1 MVAPKSAKSETLTT
15 VSTMDACVSTEDEDF
30 DDVEDEMEEKEQMD
44 KKEMDKKVT
53 WCNRCLHFDLFA
65 RLAGKLF
72 TALTE
77 RFFRKYSPRFDVR
90 VKDFKSDNYSFQNW
104 SSPPKNQSSS
114 SEKG

>member
-30 DDVEDEMEEKEQMD
+30 DDVEDEVEEKEQMD

-72 TALTE
+72 SALTE
-77 RFFRKYSPRFDVR
+77 RFFRKYSPRFDLR
-90 VKDFKSDNYSFQNW
+90 GNDFQFDNLSFQDWPDDNL
-104 SSPPKNQSSS
+104 P
-114 SEKG
+114 GDLDGVC